1 MLGEKLVIFQI
12 FHFMSSALFPQ
23 PFPYL
28 PKVEVGFW
36 KLVE

>member
-28 PKVEVGFW
+28 PRL
-36 KLVE
+36 KLASEN